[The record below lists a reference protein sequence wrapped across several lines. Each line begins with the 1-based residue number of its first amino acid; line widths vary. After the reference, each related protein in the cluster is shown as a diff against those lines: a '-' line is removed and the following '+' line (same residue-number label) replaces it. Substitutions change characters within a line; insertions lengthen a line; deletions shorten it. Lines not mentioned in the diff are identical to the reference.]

1 MPQNNAKDTFFS
13 KNRSLNCRGRI
24 LGLETPKVMGILN
37 VTPDSFFDGGRY
49 TDPPAAL
56 ERVREMVAQGADII
70 DIGAAS
76 SRPGAG
82 LMDAGEELARLE
94 PVMQLIREA
103 FPDLVLSVDTY
114 NAEVAEKVITHFGA
128 DIINDI
134 SAGELDPGMIPLI
147 AKLNVPYIIMHM
159 KGVPGDMQDNPVYHN
174 VTDEIIRYFSQK
186 VHLLH
191 NEGVSDVLLDP
202 GFGFGKTMEHNYE
215 LLSQIGAFQMFELPV
230 VAGVSRKSMIY
241 KLLESSSEEA
251 LNGTTAAHML
261 LLQGGVNIIRV
272 HDVKEAKEA
281 ITIFNQSVGKTGS

>member
-1 MPQNNAKDTFFS
+1 MPENNAKDTFFS
-13 KNRSLNCRGRI
+13 KNRSLNCRGRL

-49 TDPPAAL
+49 TDPAAAL
-56 ERVREMVAQGADII
+56 DRVREMVSEGADII

-82 LMDAGEELARLE
+82 LIDAGEELTRLE
-94 PVMQLIREA
+94 PALRLIRNE

-114 NAEVAEKVITHFGA
+114 NAEVARQVVAHFEA

-134 SAGELDPGMIPLI
+134 SAGELDPGMIPQI
-147 AKLNVPYIIMHM
+147 AKLKVPYIIMHM

-174 VTDEIIRYFSQK
+174 VTDEIIQYFSQK
-186 VHLLH
+186 VHMLH
-191 NEGVSDVLLDP
+191 SEGVSDVLIDP
-202 GFGFGKTMEHNYE
+202 GFGFGKTIDHNYE
-215 LLSQIGAFQMFELPV
+215 LLSQVSAFQMFELPV
-230 VAGVSRKSMIY
+230 VAGVSRKGMIY
-241 KLLESSSEEA
+241 RLLESSSEEA
-251 LNGTTAAHML
+251 LNGTTAVHML

-281 ITIFNQSVGKTGS
+281 VTIFNQTVRKSG

>member
-1 MPQNNAKDTFFS
+1 MPENNAKDTFFS
-13 KNRSLNCRGRI
+13 KNRSLNCRGRL

-49 TDPPAAL
+49 TDPAAAL
-56 ERVREMVAQGADII
+56 DRVREMVSEGADII

-82 LMDAGEELARLE
+82 LIDAGEELTRLE
-94 PVMQLIREA
+94 PALRLIRNE

-114 NAEVAEKVITHFGA
+114 NAEVARQVVAHFEA

-134 SAGELDPGMIPLI
+134 SAGELDPGMIPQI
-147 AKLNVPYIIMHM
+147 AKLEVPYIIMHM

-174 VTDEIIRYFSQK
+174 VTDEIIQYFSQK
-186 VHLLH
+186 VHMLH
-191 NEGVSDVLLDP
+191 SEGVSDVLIDP
-202 GFGFGKTMEHNYE
+202 GFGFGKTIDHNYE
-215 LLSQIGAFQMFELPV
+215 LLSQVSAFQMFELPV
-230 VAGVSRKSMIY
+230 VAGVSRKGMIY
-241 KLLESSSEEA
+241 RLLESSSEEA
-251 LNGTTAAHML
+251 LNGTTAVHML

-281 ITIFNQSVGKTGS
+281 VTIFNQTVRKSG

>member
-1 MPQNNAKDTFFS
+1 MTENNAKDTFFS
-13 KNRSLNCRGRI
+13 KNRSLNCRGR
-24 LGLETPKVMGILN
+24 LLNLETPKVMGILN

-49 TDPPAAL
+49 NEPSAAL
-56 ERVREMVAQGADII
+56 DRVRQMVSEGADII

-82 LMDAGEELARLE
+82 LIEAGEEIARLE
-94 PVMQLIREA
+94 PVLQSVRSE

-114 NAEVAEKVITHFGA
+114 HAEVAKQVITHFEA
-128 DIINDI
+128 DMINDI
-134 SAGELDPGMIPLI
+134 SAGELDPEMIPLI

-174 VTDEIIRYFSQK
+174 ITDEIIQYFSQK

-191 NEGVSDVLLDP
+191 NEGVSDVCLDP
-202 GFGFGKTMEHNYE
+202 GFGFGKTTDHNYE
-215 LLSQIGAFQMFELPV
+215 LLSQVSAFQMFALPL

-251 LNGTTAAHML
+251 LNGTTAVHML

-281 ITIFNQSVGKTGS
+281 VTIFNQTVRKSG

>member
-1 MPQNNAKDTFFS
+1 MLQNNAKDTFFS
-13 KNRSLNCRGRI
+13 KNRSLNCRGR
-24 LGLETPKVMGILN
+24 LLRLETPKVMGILN
-37 VTPDSFFDGGRY
+37 VTPDSFYDGGRHN
-49 TDPPAAL
+49 DPSSAL
-56 ERVREMVAQGADII
+56 DRVREMVSEGADII

-82 LMDAGEELARLE
+82 LMDPGEELARLE
-94 PVMQLIREA
+94 PVLELVRGE
-103 FPDLVLSVDTY
+103 FPDLILSVDTY
-114 NAEVAEKVITHFGA
+114 SAEVAQQVVSHFET

-134 SAGELDPGMIPLI
+134 SAGELDPEMIPVVSR
-147 AKLNVPYIIMHM
+147 LNVPYMIMHM

-174 VTDEIIRYFSQK
+174 VTDEIIQYFSQK

-191 NEGVSDVLLDP
+191 TEGISDVLLDP

-215 LLSQIGAFQMFELPV
+215 LLSQISAFQMFELPV

-272 HDVKEAKEA
+272 HDVKEAVEA
-281 ITIFNQSVGKTGS
+281 VTIFNQIGS

>member
-1 MPQNNAKDTFFS
+1 MLQNNAKDTFFS
-13 KNRSLNCRGRI
+13 KNRSLNCRGR
-24 LGLETPKVMGILN
+24 LLSLETPKVMGILN
-37 VTPDSFFDGGRY
+37 VTPDSFYDGGRY
-49 TDPPAAL
+49 NEPSSAL
-56 ERVREMVAQGADII
+56 DRVHEMVSEGADII

-82 LMDAGEELARLE
+82 LMDPGEELARLE
-94 PVMQLIREA
+94 PVLELVRGE
-103 FPDLVLSVDTY
+103 FPDLILSVDTY
-114 NAEVAEKVITHFGA
+114 SAEVAQQVVAHFET

-134 SAGELDPGMIPLI
+134 SAGELDPEMIPVVSR
-147 AKLNVPYIIMHM
+147 LNVPYMIMHM
-159 KGVPGDMQDNPVYHN
+159 KGVPGDMQDNPAYHN
-174 VTDEIIRYFSQK
+174 VTDEIIQYFSQK
-186 VHLLH
+186 VHTLH
-191 NEGVSDVLLDP
+191 HEGVSDVLLDP

-215 LLSQIGAFQMFELPV
+215 LLSQISAFQMFELPV

-281 ITIFNQSVGKTGS
+281 VTIFNQIGS

>member
-1 MPQNNAKDTFFS
+1 MPENNAKDTFFS
-13 KNRSLNCRGRI
+13 KNRSLNCRGRL

-49 TDPPAAL
+49 ADPAAAL
-56 ERVREMVAQGADII
+56 DRVREMVGEGADII

-82 LMDAGEELARLE
+82 LMDAGEELSRLE
-94 PVMQLIREA
+94 PVMQLVRSE

-114 NAEVAEKVITHFGA
+114 NAEVAKQVVTHFEA

-159 KGVPGDMQDNPVYHN
+159 KGVPGDMQDNPVYQN
-174 VTDEIIRYFSQK
+174 VTDEIIQYFSQK
-186 VHLLH
+186 VHILH
-191 NEGVSDVLLDP
+191 SEGITDVLLDP
-202 GFGFGKTMEHNYE
+202 GFGFGKTIDHNYE
-215 LLSQIGAFQMFELPV
+215 LLSQVSAFQMFELPV
-230 VAGVSRKSMIY
+230 VAGVSRKGMIY
-241 KLLESSSEEA
+241 RLLESSSEEA
-251 LNGTTAAHML
+251 LNGTTAVHML

-281 ITIFNQSVGKTGS
+281 ITIFNQTVRKSG